1 MKMLLMLLVMV
12 GMSRGTVVVRLWGQ
26 DGVQQMD
33 DEQLVNKDL
42 KKCIEQCGTLAQD
55 DTEGGCTH
63 GCEKQHGFFED
74 LKKRYRSTPG
84 AKLLGTALDQCWEEC
99 GKTAQEDG
107 LENQLVDRCS
117 QGCQQMRSLQKESQ
131 NSDEDHEAENAISS
145 QDMIESNEIPSND
158 DEDNQNWSTVILVRP
173 NILDQHFAYIDQVR
187 QQMFNWMFQDLANVE
202 NENQDDTFKVEEP
215 ESHLSFRQYAVKPKS
230 PEPSASLYD
239 RASSGFEK
247 LKSETVTSF
256 NKLKDDVKIAF
267 SSRNLND
274 TLMTIL
280 VVTSLVLMIFS
291 FVSWVHDSC
300 FARKSRLIEDDGNYY
315 KLASLPHP
323 TYLPTYDDC
332 IKADK
337 ASLKE
342 AHDVGEYLKVNLS
355 YPAPIIVDIKEDQKE
370 KENL

>member
-1 MKMLLMLLVMV
+1 
-12 GMSRGTVVVRLWGQ
+12 VVRLWGQ

-33 DEQLVNKDL
+33 DEQLVNNDL
-42 KKCIEQCGTLAQD
+42 KKCIEQCGTLVQD
-55 DTEGGCTH
+55 DTERGCTH
-63 GCEKQHGFFED
+63 GCEKQHGYFED
-74 LKKRYRSTPG
+74 LKKRYRSTPA

-99 GKTAQEDG
+99 GQTAQEDG
-107 LENQLVDRCS
+107 SKSKNQLVDKCN

-131 NSDEDHEAENAISS
+131 NSEEDHEEENAISS
-145 QDMIESNEIPSND
+145 QELIESNEIPSND
-158 DEDNQNWSTVILVRP
+158 DEDNQNWSTIILVRP
-173 NILDQHFAYIDQVR
+173 NLLDDHFAYIDQLR
-187 QQMFNWMFQDLANVE
+187 QQMFSWMFQDLANVE
-202 NENQDDTFKVEEP
+202 SENQDDTFNVEEP

-230 PEPSASLYD
+230 SEPAASLYD

-291 FVSWVHDSC
+291 FISWVHDSC

-355 YPAPIIVDIKEDQKE
+355 YPAPIVVDIKEDQKE